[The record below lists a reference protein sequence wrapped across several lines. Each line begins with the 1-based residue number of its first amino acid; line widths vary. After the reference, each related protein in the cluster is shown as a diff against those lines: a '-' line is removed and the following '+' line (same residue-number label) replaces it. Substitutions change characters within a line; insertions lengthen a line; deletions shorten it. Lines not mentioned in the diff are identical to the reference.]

1 MSHSGKHCDFK
12 ASRQQKGNRPRHALK
27 AVALLCAM
35 AASSGAIAENAGSGE
50 VYKFNISA
58 GDMSASLNK
67 LAETANVELSY
78 PAAMASD
85 MKSNGLKGNYTVEQ
99 ALQQL
104 LKGSGLNYRVA
115 GGNSITVEKVAVA
128 QANDA
133 TTMAAV
139 TVTGARPGYDA
150 ADPYTKDYAVP
161 SSSAASKTEMA
172 LMETPVNIQIV
183 PRTIMDDQQDIE
195 ITEALSRNVS
205 GVQRSPDYGDLYEN
219 FNIRGFSTNFSTYR
233 NGLRRYTN
241 YSDPA
246 NIEQVEVIKG
256 PAAVLY
262 GQIQPGG
269 MVNVVTKQ
277 ALDKPYYSLQQQF
290 GNYDQ
295 YRTTAAATG
304 PIDDAKTLKY
314 RFDASYQDLSS
325 FKKYV
330 GDERVFIAPKLS
342 WTPNDRFEANAELE
356 FKHDK
361 RVNDNGIPT
370 IGNRP
375 APVAFN
381 TYLGDVAKGPTMNS
395 VLTAFDWSYKFN
407 NQWKVTN
414 RFMHEDWDINYF
426 DLQPQYMLNATM
438 LRRFPITGVAY
449 HDTYGTNLDLIGN
462 VELFNTKHE
471 LLIGGDFSR
480 RTRKADKN
488 RFACCNGNN
497 TGGTVDIYNPAYNT
511 VDLAAIYSSPYDY
524 AVREKE
530 EWFGVYFQDH
540 ITLFEKLHILGGG
553 RYDWATFG
561 RGSDFATGS
570 YDVASANYKSTDN
583 QKFSPRVG
591 ILYQPMSWLS
601 VYGNYTESLGSANT
615 GMVYGNQSIKP
626 EIGEQFEAGFKTEF
640 FDQRLSSTVSFYH
653 LTKQN
658 IQLSDPIHTG
668 LTVTAGEA
676 RSQGIEADLKG
687 RVTDDLNLIL
697 TYAYTDARITKNGEN
712 SDEAL
717 GKRLINVP
725 EHQASLWGTYQFT
738 PEFKAGIGGVLVG
751 SRAGQT
757 WTDLELPGYAR
768 MDMMAAYVKP
778 IGKTRLT
785 TQLNINNV
793 LDKEYYAGATRQ
805 GASNTITGNPITV
818 MGSLKLEY

>member
-1 MSHSGKHCDFK
+1 MQFSTTGRLGGLAITALLLPTLSSAAEPATVSFDIPAQSLAGALTRFSAATGLQVLYDGDL
-12 ASRQQKGNRPRHALK
+12 AQNIGAPALK
-27 AVALLCAM
+27 
-35 AASSGAIAENAGSGE
+35 GD
-50 VYKFNISA
+50 YSA
-58 GDMSASLNK
+58 
-67 LAETANVELSY
+67 
-78 PAAMASD
+78 
-85 MKSNGLKGNYTVEQ
+85 EQ
-99 ALQQL
+99 ALRKL
-104 LKGSGLNYRVA
+104 LQGTNLNYRFSN
-115 GGNSITVEKVAVA
+115 GNTVTLEKAAVVGP
-128 QANDA
+128 QSA
-133 TTMAAV
+133 TTMPSV
-139 TVTGARPGYDA
+139 MVTGARLGYDST
-150 ADPYTKDYAVP
+150 DPYTKDYVVP
-161 SSSAASKTEMA
+161 RSSAASKNDMP
-172 LMETPVNIQIV
+172 LIETPVNIQVV
-183 PRTIMDDQQDIE
+183 PRTVMDDQQDIE

-205 GVQRSPDYGDLYEN
+205 GVQRSPNYGDLYEN

-269 MVNVVTKQ
+269 MVNVVTKK

-290 GNYDQ
+290 GSYDQ
-295 YRTTAAATG
+295 YRTTVAATG

-314 RFDASYQDLSS
+314 RFDASYQDLGS

-330 GDERVFIAPKLS
+330 GDERVFLAPKLS

-370 IGNRP
+370 IGKRP
-375 APVAFN
+375 APVSFD
-381 TYLGDVAKGPTMNS
+381 TFLGDLNKGPVINS

-407 NQWKVTN
+407 DNWKLNN

-426 DLQPQYMLNATM
+426 DLQPQFMLNSTT
-438 LRRFPITGVAY
+438 LKRFPITGMAY

-462 VELFNTKHE
+462 VEFFDTKHE

-488 RFACCNGNN
+488 RFACCNGNT
-497 TGGTVDIYNPAYNT
+497 TGGTVDIYNPTYDS
-511 VDLAAIYSSPYDY
+511 VDLAAIYASPYDY

-530 EWFGVYFQDH
+530 EWFGIYFQDH
-540 ITLFEKLHILGGG
+540 ITLFDTLHILGGG

-561 RGSDFATGS
+561 RGADFATGS
-570 YDVASANYKSTDN
+570 YDVARANYKSYDN

-591 ILYQPMSWLS
+591 ILYQPVPWLS
-601 VYGNYTESLGSANT
+601 VYGNYTESLGSANLGT
-615 GMVYGNQSIKP
+615 AYGNQPIKP
-626 EIGEQFEAGFKTEF
+626 EIGEQFEIGFKTEF

-658 IQLSDPIHTG
+658 VQVSDPDHIG
-668 LTVTAGEA
+668 FSIAAGEA
-676 RSQGIEADLKG
+676 RSQGIEVDIKG
-687 RVTDDLNLIL
+687 RVTDQLNMVM
-697 TYAYTDARITKNGEN
+697 TYAYTDARITKNGSN
-712 SDEAL
+712 TNNWQ

-725 EHQASLWGTYQFT
+725 EHQASLWGTYQLT
-738 PEFKAGIGGVLVG
+738 PEFKVGIGGTLVG
-751 SRAGQT
+751 SRAGQLSSN
-757 WTDLELPGYAR
+757 LELPGYAR

-793 LDKEYYAGATRQ
+793 LDKEYYAGATSQ
-805 GASNTITGNPITV
+805 GASNTITGNPLTV